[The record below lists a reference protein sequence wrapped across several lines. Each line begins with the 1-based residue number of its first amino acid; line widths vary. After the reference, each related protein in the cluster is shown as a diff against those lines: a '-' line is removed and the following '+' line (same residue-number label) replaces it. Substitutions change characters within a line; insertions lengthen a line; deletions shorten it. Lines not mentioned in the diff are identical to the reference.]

1 MRVKVRIATIMRR
14 IETTLRRWFLV
25 GVALLAPAALLPDG
39 VGYAILDAITSFNV
53 VRIAEIAAVTNALTL
68 IP

>member
-1 MRVKVRIATIMRR
+1 MRR
-14 IETTLRRWFLV
+14 IETAVRRWFLV
-25 GVALLAPAALLPDG
+25 GAALLASAALLKDG

-53 VRIAEIAAVTNALTL
+53 ARIAEIAAVTNALTL